1 MAVKKSDEITVM
13 WTGTAGIEQAKNLH
27 DNLLDAFKNAK
38 QILLDIS
45 KLEDIDISGI
55 QLIIASKKEA
65 EKQNKTFFI
74 TGEIPAAILD
84 FTSGCGVS
92 LSDYALPK
100 NDEKEEKNA

>member
-1 MAVKKSDEITVM
+1 MAVKNSDKITVI

-27 DNLLDAFKNAK
+27 DNLLDAFKNAN

-55 QLIIASKKEA
+55 QLIISSRKEA
-65 EKQNKTFFI
+65 EKQKKSFYI
-74 TGEIPAAILD
+74 TGEIPSAILD

-92 LSDYALPK
+92 LNDYALPQ